1 MNLFDLYTNKIKKK
15 IIKNKSI
22 FNLKN
27 QNDIK
32 NIVVETPPDKFNF
45 DLSSNAAMILAKNI
59 NKNPRVIAEQL
70 KEILL
75 KEIKDFSSIEIAG
88 PGFLNFKINNNTW
101 QKTIDSILKS
111 NKNYGSNK
119 LKKSFN
125 IEFVSANPTGP
136 MHVGHCRGAV
146 FGDVLSNLLIFNGGK
161 VTKEFYINDYG
172 NQIENFV
179 KSVYLRIREI
189 KFKENFPDNKSLYNG
204 EYIKDIANAVLNKL
218 KKIKFN
224 SYKKDFEIL
233 KKESL
238 NYSLNLI
245 KSDLKL
251 LRVKHDL
258 FFSETKMV
266 KNKSVDKIIKILK
279 KNNFVFEGFLE
290 APRGDDSS
298 SWKKTKRLIFKSS
311 SFGDDTDRALQ
322 KNDGTWT
329 YFANDIGYHSTK
341 LNKKYDSLINILG
354 ADHIGYIKRISA
366 AVSAMSN
373 NKINL
378 TCKVCQLV
386 KFLKNGE
393 PFKMSKRSG
402 DFFPLN
408 KLLKEVNKDSIRFMM
423 LYRSNDVE
431 LEFDFK
437 KVLEKNKDNPVFYVQ
452 YCYARINSIFRT
464 LKINNSKKI
473 NLNSDEFRTNNF
485 EQKLLKKI
493 IEWPKVV
500 QVASNKKEP
509 HRIPFYL
516 YELSTLFHSYWSK
529 GNEDPNYKFIKN
541 GNIANK
547 VTLKIFQIIS
557 IILEN
562 GMFILGVSLPKKCN
576 V

>member
-1 MNLFDLYTNKIKKK
+1 MNLFDLYANKIKKK

-27 QNDIK
+27 QNEIK

-45 DLSSNAAMILAKNI
+45 DLSSNAAMILAKNV
-59 NKNPRVIAEQL
+59 NKNPRVIAEKL

-75 KEIKDFSSIEIAG
+75 KEIKDFSLIEIAG

-101 QKTIDSILKS
+101 LKIINSILKS

-119 LKKSFN
+119 QKQSFN

-146 FGDVLSNLLIFNGGK
+146 FGDVLSNLLTFNGGK

-179 KSVYLRIREI
+179 RSVYLRIREI
-189 KFKENFPDNKSLYNG
+189 KFKENFPDDKNLYKG
-204 EYIKDIANAVLNKL
+204 EYIKDIANAVLKKL

-224 SYKKDFEIL
+224 SYEKVFEIL

-251 LRVKHDL
+251 LGVKHDL

-298 SWKKTKRLIFKSS
+298 SRKKTKRLIFKSS

-322 KNDGTWT
+322 KNDGSWT

-341 LNKKYDSLINILG
+341 INKKYDSLINILG

-464 LKINNSKKI
+464 LKIDPSKKTSLSSVDFKI
-473 NLNSDEFRTNNF
+473 NNF
-485 EQKLLKKI
+485 EEKLLKKI
-493 IEWPKVV
+493 IEWPKVID
-500 QVASNKKEP
+500 VASNKKEP

-529 GNEDPNYKFIKN
+529 GNEDPNYKFIKK

-562 GMFILGVSLPKKCN
+562 GMFILGVSLPRKM
-576 V
+576 